1 MSKNIF
7 LKKLLIKKLSNL
19 SDKLGSEKILAKNY
33 FFQKIKNSF
42 YSSPPISWKFSKKIQ
57 RGGGYVKKFSKKFF
71 KGKSLIKRDFW
82 MVRFWTLKLLKKFQI
97 FPTNRKSKFEKK
109 IQKIFQKKIFP
120 KMTKMAFYYWFL
132 ISWNFFLKSF
142 FSNFYFS
149 KKCFITIF
157 KSKNYFFSKKLKKFL
172 PNLFFKKIS
181 SEFGNP

>member
-1 MSKNIF
+1 MAVF

-57 RGGGYVKKFSKKFF
+57 RGGYVKKFSKKFF
-71 KGKSLIKRDFW
+71 KGKSLIKRNFW
-82 MVRFWTLKLLKKFQI
+82 MVRFWPLKLLKKFQI

-132 ISWNFFLKSF
+132 ISWNFFLKIIF
-142 FSNFYFS
+142 QIFIFQKNVLLLFSSQKIIFS
-149 KKCFITIF
+149 Q
-157 KSKNYFFSKKLKKFL
+157 KN
-172 PNLFFKKIS
+172 
-181 SEFGNP
+181 